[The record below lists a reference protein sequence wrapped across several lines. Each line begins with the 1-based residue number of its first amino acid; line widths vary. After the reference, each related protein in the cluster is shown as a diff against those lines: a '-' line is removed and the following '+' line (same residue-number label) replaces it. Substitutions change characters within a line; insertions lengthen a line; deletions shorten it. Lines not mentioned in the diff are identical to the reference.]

1 MKILIG
7 IGVGALA
14 GLGLIEAGAAS
25 AVGAAL
31 SVPSPE
37 TWVGLGAAATGGL
50 LSMFKKK
57 EK

>member
-7 IGVGALA
+7 LSVGALV
-14 GLGLIEAGAAS
+14 GLGLVEAGAAT
-25 AVGAAL
+25 AVGTAL
-31 SVPSPE
+31 SVPNPE

-50 LSMFKKK
+50 LAFFKKM